1 MRAFSFLLLFLILNT
16 GAKAQD
22 SLGLINDS
30 LGLVNNDTN
39 TADTNVSMLPAPE
52 RAAVLLEEDTLWLI
66 QSNSSQFSA
75 AERALLINRRLSQM
89 LDEENYLS
97 DSLQVDTNNGIH
109 ITYAGRQLMDVY
121 PGDCDT
127 NYQSPYLLALKLR
140 DDIDSGLQ
148 EQRANINLK
157 EILTQIGL
165 AVLTLLIATIII
177 RYVNRFFKFLALRI
191 HRLKDFFAE
200 GLKIRNY
207 QLFDR
212 DQMIRILLIAVNLLR
227 ILILIIIFYIT
238 LPVLLQFFPWT
249 EGIARTLFAIILDP
263 AKLIIRQFVDFI
275 PNLFSIL
282 IIFFIFHYI
291 IQAVKY
297 FSREIKTQKLK
308 IPGFYPEWATTTS
321 GIAIFFLYVFMFI
334 IIWDYLPAS
343 DSDVFK
349 GVSVFLGL
357 LVSLGSSTAIANIVS
372 GLVITYMRP
381 YKVGDRVSIGQVT
394 GDVMEKNML
403 VTRLKT
409 IKNEVITVPNSTI
422 LAGSSVNYSQ
432 SSDRSEG
439 LILHTTVTIGY
450 DVPWLKVREML
461 VEAAIKTPMVE
472 EHPQP
477 FVLQTSL
484 DDFYVS
490 YQINAYTKAPSK
502 QAQIYSDLHALI
514 QDVFARNGVEIMS
527 PHYRAER
534 DGPSTIP
541 PVNGGAKNE
550 TS

>member
-1 MRAFSFLLLFLILNT
+1 MRAFSFLLLFLILST

>member
-1 MRAFSFLLLFLILNT
+1 MRAFSFLLLFLILRT